1 MTEFLK
7 LNAYVKSHGGK
18 KLVLSYALI
27 GALCGVIA
35 LPVGFFAGRSHGYR
49 IAVAELSAT
58 RANAHSSAPVPA
70 SGAVPSP
77 IPIKPQPLNSEA
89 SKPAVGSKEELQASI
104 ARMIEDG
111 GLILP
116 SRMFVVAGDI
126 SLIYLRAIVP
136 VEDPEVFEY
145 AITCTCDFA
154 VLQRRRVLLTPDT
167 KVRGQFSLLVEVR
180 TPAGDLVD
188 RRSLEV
194 SVVDPQ
200 AGSGQSFQMLMVGD
214 SLGHANHF
222 PDELANLLRRPGN
235 PDVTFVG
242 SFRPPGSTIPHEQYG
257 GWTFWHFNELFNAD
271 PQNFQKDR
279 SPFVFPGEGGKPVF
293 DAQRYFDETLGGARP
308 RNIHIQ
314 LGINDAFGL
323 LPNDPGLA
331 EKLDAILRQADLLI
345 AGLHKPLP
353 DAIITVGSVIQAN
366 ATERAFVESYQK
378 AGEEL
383 RSEWRWR
390 QVQMRLARKMVEHFE
405 GREAER
411 IYLVPTH
418 MAVDPIESYK
428 PHPYMVAA
436 FDFKIGNAVHPNS
449 TGDAQ
454 LASAIFA
461 VLKAE
466 LASAAIH

>member
-1 MTEFLK
+1 
-7 LNAYVKSHGGK
+7 
-18 KLVLSYALI
+18 
-27 GALCGVIA
+27 
-35 LPVGFFAGRSHGYR
+35 
-49 IAVAELSAT
+49 
-58 RANAHSSAPVPA
+58 
-70 SGAVPSP
+70 
-77 IPIKPQPLNSEA
+77 
-89 SKPAVGSKEELQASI
+89 
-104 ARMIEDG
+104 MIEDG

-271 PQNFQKDR
+271 PRNFQKDR

-345 AGLHKPLP
+345 AGLLKPLP

>member
-49 IAVAELSAT
+49 MAVAELSAT

-89 SKPAVGSKEELQASI
+89 SKPAVSSKEELQASI

-271 PQNFQKDR
+271 PRNFQKDR

-323 LPNDPGLA
+323 LPDDPGLA

-428 PHPYMVAA
+428 PHPYTVAA

-449 TGDAQ
+449 TGDVQ
-454 LASAIFA
+454 LAS
-461 VLKAE
+461 AE